1 MLMGEITGVATNL
14 MTSGNSFPFLTSVF
28 HCIHVSVFLS
38 IYLFHFWPKHLN
50 NQSTSYIYN
59 YKAMEEIYIHYIDR
73 ERSQTR
79 WFTIITR
86 ALESNKKKECVNLW
100 FWSSNFSLDLS

>member
-28 HCIHVSVFLS
+28 HCIHVSVSVFLS
-38 IYLFHFWPKHLN
+38 IYLFHFWSKHLN

-86 ALESNKKKECVNLW
+86 ALKSNKKKRVC
-100 FWSSNFSLDLS
+100 